1 MLRSRLSVCL
11 LINDGALVKSTMFKN
26 YKYVGDPLNAVRI
39 FNELNVD
46 EIIVLDIGAT
56 KNSKD
61 PDFDLISNISSQCRM
76 PLCYGG
82 GIRDINTIMKLISLG
97 VEKVALG
104 SSSFIFP
111 DLIREASDMIGS
123 QSVVAVL
130 DVARTRFTKRLTCK
144 YLNGKRDSRKDP
156 LEAAKLFTSLGAGEI
171 ILQSIDNDGT
181 LNGYDRSIIEIVKKQ
196 LNFPITVL
204 GGASSYENI
213 KEISDKFGPLGVS
226 AGSVF
231 VFEGIHRA
239 VLLNY
244 PSKKEKILM
253 TNSFNSQQK

>member
-11 LINDGALVKSTMFKN
+11 LINNGALVKSINFKN

-46 EIIVLDIGAT
+46 EIIILDIGAT
-56 KNSKD
+56 RQNKT

-82 GIRDINTIMKLISLG
+82 GVKDIKTILKLISLG
-97 VEKVALG
+97 IEKVALG
-104 SSSFIFP
+104 TSLFINP
-111 DLIREASDMIGS
+111 DLIKKASDIVGS

-130 DVARTRFTKRLTCK
+130 DVTRTRFRKRLTCK
-144 YLNGKRDSRKDP
+144 YLNGKKDSRKNP
-156 LEAAKLFTSLGAGEI
+156 FEAAKLFTSLGAGEI
-171 ILQSIDNDGT
+171 LLQSIDNDGT
-181 LNGYDRSIIEIVKKQ
+181 LNGYDRSIIKIVKNNI
-196 LNFPITVL
+196 NFPITVL

-213 KEISDKFGPLGVS
+213 KEISNAYGPLGVS
-226 AGSVF
+226 AGSLF

-239 VLLNY
+239 VLINY
-244 PSKKEKILM
+244 PSQREKIAI
-253 TNSFNSQQK
+253 TSYSDPKKQ